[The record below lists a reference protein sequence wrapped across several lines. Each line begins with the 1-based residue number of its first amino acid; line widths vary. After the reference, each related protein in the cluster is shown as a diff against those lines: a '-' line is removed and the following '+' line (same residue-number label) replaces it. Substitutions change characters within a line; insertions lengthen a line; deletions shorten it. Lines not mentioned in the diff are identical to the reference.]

1 MLYSNFLLAVTL
13 PAQERKYIRD
23 FDLFITTEIP
33 TVVAVLAQQRK
44 ETRDLILLF
53 EELYLEFACLFL

>member
-1 MLYSNFLLAVTL
+1 MTL
-13 PAQERKYIRD
+13 PAQERKWIRD